1 MVGSIPGQEFF
12 FYKGNWTSEVDSLM
26 LSIITKS
33 KSAAEWDGSVI
44 PLDLLEQVASV
55 IMAELGLTF
64 TWRELYECFQFFEH
78 RYRAFKLVLD
88 TDRVSWNFNT
98 NLIFGAELI
107 WENLIQMNKLITTYY
122 YVRDP
127 EFVRLVQLFGLSTVK
142 KGGGTQVV
150 VISDD
155 TAPVGEQTMPRPRSQ
170 LPDSPTLQVSES
182 VYSPITMDA
191 TKLRRRLFDE
201 EGQNV
206 KDGSTNKAPKVF
218 YMPNHEGD
226 LVPRFAKNNI
236 SKKPAKKA
244 LLPSVSLHGSSCGS
258 TSTAAWW
265 RSAFK

>member
-1 MVGSIPGQEFF
+1 MAGSIPGQEFF
-12 FYKGNWTSEVDSLM
+12 FYKGNWTSEVDSLL

-55 IMAELGLTF
+55 IVAELGLTF
-64 TWRELYECFQFFEH
+64 TWRELYERFRFFEH

-88 TDRVSWNFNT
+88 TDGVSWNFNT
-98 NLIFGAELI
+98 NLVFGAEPI
-107 WENLIQMNKLITTYY
+107 WENLIQMNKLTTTYY
-122 YVRDP
+122 YVGDP
-127 EFVRLVQLFGLSTVK
+127 EFARLAQLFGPSSVK
-142 KGGGTQVV
+142 KEGGTQVV

-155 TAPVGEQTMPRPRSQ
+155 TAPVGQQTAPHPRSR
-170 LPDSPTLQVSES
+170 LPASPTIQVSES

-206 KDGSTNKAPKVF
+206 EDGSTNEAPKVF
-218 YMPNHEGD
+218 YVPNHEGD
-226 LVPRFAKNNI
+226 LVPRCATNNN
-236 SKKPAKKA
+236 SKKPAKKS
-244 LLPSVSLHGSSCGS
+244 LLPSVSPHGSSCGS